1 MKQGENKTVYKGT
14 FEVPNLSEEYQ
25 PKEVDV
31 TFTLKDN
38 NKNEKLKDFARK
50 EGLKRVRE
58 QLEKYLILLKEGNKL
73 TNLSLINLKRML
85 SFYFRIFTRF
95 NFTNK

>member
-14 FEVPNLSEEYQ
+14 FEVPNLSEDYQ